1 MEDDVILQLLK
12 QQQLR
17 GNRHRL
23 RAVSVVHAQHPEYS
37 TRRFQE
43 LANKLRLKLLRRER
57 KSMLSVEY
65 SEAHLIWSMDIFEQV
80 HRGVRFHVLQVI
92 DLGSR
97 VKLEPAVKP
106 GAFTGEEVAEHL
118 NYLMHK
124 HEAPLFLKRDNGSNL
139 NSGEVLSIL
148 KMFAVIPF
156 NSPPGFPQ
164 FNGVMERSQG
174 GNQTLFACD
183 PERPGGTGLIRCG
196 GTFIC
201 RTSQSAQTCS
211 AGREERTGTLGRGVF
226 AFLQAGTG
234 KHLSGNQTSGG
245 MDSGDISPEKTTE
258 ERRGRAR
265 LENRHTALSGKQR
278 IHQTFS

>member
-12 QQQLR
+12 QQQR
-17 GNRHRL
+17 HGNRHRL
-23 RAVSVVHAQHPEYS
+23 RAVSAVHAQHPEYS

-43 LANKLRLKLLRRER
+43 LANELRLKLLRGER

-65 SEAHLIWSMDIFEQV
+65 CEVHLIWSMDIFEQV
-80 HRGVRFHVLQVI
+80 YRGVRFHVLQVI

-164 FNGVMERSQG
+164 FNAPGISAVQRGDGTKPG

-183 PERPGGTGLIRCG
+183 PERPGGTGRIHRG
-196 GTFIC
+196 GTFVC
-201 RTSQSAQTCS
+201 RTSQSAQAYS
-211 AGREERTGTLGRGVF
+211 AGREERPRTLGRGVF

-234 KHLSGNQTSGG
+234 NVKALIWKSNVWRNGFW
-245 MDSGDISPEKTTE
+245 
-258 ERRGRAR
+258 
-265 LENRHTALSGKQR
+265 RHFPGKND
-278 IHQTFS
+278 

>member
-1 MEDDVILQLLK
+1 
-12 QQQLR
+12 
-17 GNRHRL
+17 
-23 RAVSVVHAQHPEYS
+23 
-37 TRRFQE
+37 
-43 LANKLRLKLLRRER
+43 
-57 KSMLSVEY
+57 MLSVEY
-65 SEAHLIWSMDIFEQV
+65 CEAHLIWSMDIFEQV

-174 GNQTLFACD
+174 EIKRYLRAILKD
-183 PERPGGTGLIRCG
+183 REELDCG
-196 GTFIC
+196 GTSIC